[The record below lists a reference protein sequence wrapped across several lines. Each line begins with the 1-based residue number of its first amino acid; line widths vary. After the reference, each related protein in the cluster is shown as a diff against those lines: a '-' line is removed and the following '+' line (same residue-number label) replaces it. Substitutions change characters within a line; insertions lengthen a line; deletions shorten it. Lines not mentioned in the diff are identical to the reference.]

1 MKQILRGF
9 FYLFFIKKA
18 LKFLRNGFYAKNF
31 TDFIHFTTNSIVY
44 EEVSPVKLHRNRLCI
59 SKLL

>member
-1 MKQILRGF
+1 MKQILQEF
-9 FYLFFIKKA
+9 FYLFLSKNIKISTQWY
-18 LKFLRNGFYAKNF
+18 LCKNF
-31 TDFIHFTTNSIVY
+31 TGFIHFTTNSIVY